1 MASPPC
7 SVTPSSPSPSS
18 SETDWATTVSDKVLS
33 LYNSLPKKGKP
44 QGREVTVLAALSSP
58 PLLKGESAFTL
69 VRNYIWLTIYVPDV
83 CNVWCFFIYVGLV
96 DLGSSMSMHR
106 FSVLAQ
112 MYSEQSDNNGST
124 QFQNGDAKNFIFEL
138 GPDGDGERKYS
149 MNKNWNL
156 HLYISQLPCGV
167 ASPSS
172 LLSPPKIIGPRER
185 GSSLYELNTSIA
197 EEALPKTNGDASQL
211 VGSLQRKP
219 GRGDTTLSV
228 SCSDKIA
235 RWNVVGVQGAL
246 LSFFLKPVY
255 LSSITIGQ
263 SPNSSE
269 TVLVV
274 DYLKK
279 ALHDRIL
286 PLSNELM
293 SPFQVKQVC
302 EMYSICWNKSGLHEV
317 ILGTTGRKQGTA
329 AKGARYPSIESLLC
343 KKRLLEIFLSL
354 RHECPT
360 KIPVNE
366 ISYQEIKERV
376 QEYNLTSKF
385 LKTRHPF
392 GNWPLK
398 PPHSEAFSAMGR
410 NIDGVRCV
418 NQLRSGHCI
427 TRRCF

>member
-1 MASPPC
+1 
-7 SVTPSSPSPSS
+7 
-18 SETDWATTVSDKVLS
+18 
-33 LYNSLPKKGKP
+33 
-44 QGREVTVLAALSSP
+44 
-58 PLLKGESAFTL
+58 
-69 VRNYIWLTIYVPDV
+69 
-83 CNVWCFFIYVGLV
+83 
-96 DLGSSMSMHR
+96 MSMHR

-112 MYSEQSDNNGST
+112 MYGEQSDNNGSK

-156 HLYISQLPCGV
+156 HLYVSQLPCGV

-197 EEALPKTNGDASQL
+197 EEVLPKTNGDASQL
-211 VGSLQRKP
+211 VGSVQRKP

-255 LSSITIGQ
+255 LSSITVGQ

-269 TVLVV
+269 TILVV

-293 SPFQVKQVC
+293 SPLQVKQPLLWAAPPPPKEFQHSETALTTLTC
-302 EMYSICWNKSGLHEV
+302 GYSICWNKSGLHEV

-329 AKGARYPSIESLLC
+329 AKGARYPSTESLLC

-360 KIPVNE
+360 KIHVNE

-385 LKTRHPF
+385 LKIRHPF
-392 GNWPLK
+392 SDWPLK
-398 PPHSEAFSAMGR
+398 PPHSEAFLAML
-410 NIDGVRCV
+410 
-418 NQLRSGHCI
+418 Q
-427 TRRCF
+427 

>member
-1 MASPPC
+1 MIVFRNYLAKRTRLLKAEDQVRNDTVSTDERNLVTESLLSITESLTPLSATFQTMASPPC
-7 SVTPSSPSPSS
+7 SETPSSPSPSS
-18 SETDWATTVSDKVLS
+18 SETDWTSTVSDKVLS

-58 PLLKGESAFTL
+58 PLLK
-69 VRNYIWLTIYVPDV
+69 IQ
-83 CNVWCFFIYVGLV
+83 C
-96 DLGSSMSMHR
+96 
-106 FSVLAQ
+106 LAQ

-124 QFQNGDAKNFIFEL
+124 QFQNGDAKNLIFEL
-138 GPDGDGERKYS
+138 GPDGGGERKYS
-149 MNKNWNL
+149 MKKNWNL

-197 EEALPKTNGDASQL
+197 EEVLPKTNGDASQL
-211 VGSLQRKP
+211 VGSVQRKP

-255 LSSITIGQ
+255 LSSITVGQ

-293 SPFQVKQVC
+293 SPLQVKQPLLWAAPAPPKEFQHSETALTTLTC
-302 EMYSICWNKSGLHEV
+302 GYSICWNKSGLHEV

-329 AKGARYPSIESLLC
+329 AKGARYPSTESLLC
-343 KKRLLEIFLSL
+343 K
-354 RHECPT
+354 
-360 KIPVNE
+360 
-366 ISYQEIKERV
+366 
-376 QEYNLTSKF
+376 
-385 LKTRHPF
+385 
-392 GNWPLK
+392 
-398 PPHSEAFSAMGR
+398 
-410 NIDGVRCV
+410 
-418 NQLRSGHCI
+418 
-427 TRRCF
+427 